1 MKATKAD
8 MEVFSKILEG
18 EIRKIE
24 GAIVRFRHAKQ
35 PLDFETIQDA
45 LVSMAMRLPEFWEP
59 GESDDGQGGVTADLD
74 NPGPTKAPAMAKA
87 IPR

>member
-1 MKATKAD
+1 MKATRED

-18 EIRKIE
+18 EVKKIE
-24 GAIVRFRHAKQ
+24 GTIARFRLAKQ

-45 LVSMAMRLPEFWEP
+45 IVSMAMRLPEFWEP
-59 GESDDGQGGVTADLD
+59 ESDDGQGGVTADLD
-74 NPGPTKAPAMAKA
+74 NPGPTKAPAIAKA